1 MLSLVIK
8 DAETMKQ
15 LGEILGG
22 LLKKGNIVCLTG
34 DLGSG
39 KTVLAGGIAKGLGV
53 NEHVTSPTF
62 TLIKEYKGRIPLY
75 HVDVYRLYDPAEIF
89 ELGLDEYLYGQ
100 GVTVIEWADRIKEY
114 INGDYLDIKIEKLD
128 GDERRVTISS
138 KSSSYR
144 DIIRGLDKK
153 CTSLR

>member
-1 MLSLVIK
+1 MR
-8 DAETMKQ
+8 Q
-15 LGEILGG
+15 LGELIGG
-22 LLKKGNIVCLTG
+22 LLKEGSIVCLAG

-39 KTVLAGGIAKGLGV
+39 KTVLAGGIAKGLGI

-62 TLIKEYKGRIPLY
+62 TLIKEYTGRIPLY

-114 INGDYLDIKIEKLD
+114 IDGDYLDIMIEKLD
-128 GDERRVTISS
+128 DDKRGVIISS
-138 KSSSYR
+138 ESSWYT
-144 DIIRGLDKK
+144 DIIRELDKK
-153 CTSLR
+153 CTFLQ